1 MEQRKRG
8 AYKAIGRQQD
18 ESLPVAYAADPVL
31 LESSSPV
38 PVEDGLMASKD
49 AYFRDNL
56 DDQLAVFDY
65 DTESLQRNYKSDAVD
80 VLLYRIIVPGIFLSL
95 LLGDDKALL
104 LLFLSVIVVNA
115 LILFRRAL
123 FGATKETPHTA
134 VTRTGL
140 HHVQPSISGGGSRV
154 QGGGTM
160 LIPFSEI
167 QDIAVSRHNVA
178 NRLPLLLVQIK
189 TRSADGTE
197 YIRGGFPTLETTDEG
212 VARLD
217 LLGIVN
223 PFQLKR
229 LLLAMKDQ
237 ACDDTVRRAK
247 EALQDEDT
255 ESSCLRELR
264 DELEKQIEMIES
276 SKKRGEEDVV

>member
-31 LESSSPV
+31 LESASPGAV
-38 PVEDGLMASKD
+38 VDALMASSKD

-65 DTESLQRNYKSDAVD
+65 DTETLQLNYKSDV
-80 VLLYRIIVPGIFLSL
+80 VNGILWGIVAPGIFLSL
-95 LLGDDKALL
+95 LVNETLSML
-104 LLFLSVIVVNA
+104 LLFLSVILVIT
-115 LILFRRAL
+115 LIKSLRASPR
-123 FGATKETPHTA
+123 ATKESPHTA

-140 HHVQPSISGGGSRV
+140 LHVQPSISGGGAV
-154 QGGGTM
+154 GGGTI

-167 QDIAVSRHNVA
+167 QDIAVSRHIVA
-178 NRLPLLLVQIK
+178 NRLPLSLVQIK
-189 TRSADGTE
+189 TCSTDGTE
-197 YIRGGFPTLETTDEG
+197 YIRSGFPTFETTEEG
-212 VARLD
+212 VASLN
-217 LLGIVN
+217 LLGLAD

-255 ESSCLRELR
+255 ESSSLRELR
-264 DELEKQIEMIES
+264 DELEKQIEMIAS
-276 SKKRGEEDVV
+276 SKKRGEEVV